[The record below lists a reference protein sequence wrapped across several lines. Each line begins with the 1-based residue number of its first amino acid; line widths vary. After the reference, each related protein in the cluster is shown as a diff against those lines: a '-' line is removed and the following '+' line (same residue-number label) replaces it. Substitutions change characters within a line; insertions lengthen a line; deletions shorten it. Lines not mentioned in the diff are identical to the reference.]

1 MDTGQPITDALKKAI
16 EASGM
21 SIKALERET
30 GVSRQ
35 SMMHFMRGTR
45 TLRLDIADKLAAFFK
60 LNVGPATTK
69 SAVKRKG
76 N

>member
-1 MDTGQPITDALKKAI
+1 MSNEQPITEALKSAI

-35 SMMHFMRGTR
+35 SMMHFMRGSR
-45 TLRLDIADKLAAFFK
+45 TLRLDIADKLANYFN
-60 LNVGPATTK
+60 LELIPQ
-69 SAVKRKG
+69 SAKRKG
-76 N
+76 K

>member
-1 MDTGQPITDALKKAI
+1 MSDEQPITEALKHAI

-35 SMMHFMRGTR
+35 SMMHFMRGSR
-45 TLRLDIADKLAAFFK
+45 TLRLDIADKLANYFNLELIPRQA
-60 LNVGPATTK
+60 
-69 SAVKRKG
+69 KRKG
-76 N
+76 K

>member
-1 MDTGQPITDALKKAI
+1 MISEQPITHALKSAI

-45 TLRLDIADKLAAFFK
+45 TLRLDIADKLATFFSLELK
-60 LNVGPATTK
+60 PTVK
-69 SAVKRKG
+69 SKG
-76 N
+76 K